1 MYTMGAVHTDAAI
14 VRMNPSSSYHLLL
27 FADDPD
33 CYNFGLVL
41 NIRGKAEGSRIRP
54 LAYADRRCAV
64 SCPAVSSQLSR
75 SSQRW

>member
-1 MYTMGAVHTDAAI
+1 MGAVHTEAAI
-14 VRMNPSSSYHLLL
+14 VRMNPFSSYHLLL

-33 CYNFGLVL
+33 CYNFSLVL

-75 SSQRW
+75 SLQRW

>member
-1 MYTMGAVHTDAAI
+1 MYTMGAVHTEAAI

-41 NIRGKAEGSRIRP
+41 NIRGKAEESRIRP
-54 LAYADRRCAV
+54 LAYADRRRAV
-64 SCPAVSSQLSR
+64 SCLAVSSQLSR
-75 SSQRW
+75 SL